1 VATGVGGVVAP
12 AGPVQLGGLVAIDVD
27 AMTIVHDTPVAAW
40 MPSGRVA
47 TYNGAHLDADLDAES
62 SVTLHC
68 LVDDTT
74 ATIATWI
81 ADAPG

>member
-1 VATGVGGVVAP
+1 
-12 AGPVQLGGLVAIDVD
+12 VQLGGLVVIDVA
-27 AMTIVHDTPVAAW
+27 AMTIVHDTPITAW

-47 TYNGAHLDADLDAES
+47 TYNGAHLGVDADVDAYLDAES

-74 ATIATWI
+74 ATIGTWT
-81 ADAPG
+81 ARTRTT